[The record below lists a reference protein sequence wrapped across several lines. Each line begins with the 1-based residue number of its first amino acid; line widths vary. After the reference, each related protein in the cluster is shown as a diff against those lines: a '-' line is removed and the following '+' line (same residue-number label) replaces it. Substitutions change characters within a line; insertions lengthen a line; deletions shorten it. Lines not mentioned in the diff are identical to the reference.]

1 MKKLFPLL
9 FLVACSSD
17 ADFWKEQNDLCK
29 NREVRLNEIIGSC
42 QARGEF
48 YKDELASCLGKN
60 PVIVSLPS
68 PRPQIN
74 LQDCIFVSDFTYCA
88 ETSNLKAWS
97 KFDCIA
103 NEQTK
108 KVYCNPKK
116 CITITSDNKECSL

>member
-17 ADFWKEQNDLCK
+17 A
-29 NREVRLNEIIGSC
+29 
-42 QARGEF
+42 
-48 YKDELASCLGKN
+48 
-60 PVIVSLPS
+60 
-68 PRPQIN
+68 
-74 LQDCIFVSDFTYCA
+74 DFTYCA

-97 KFDCIA
+97 KFDCIT